1 MPQGDDRR
9 SFLVKGLLG
18 IAGSAAIHSVEEQ
31 ILLAALQEG
40 ATARPAD
47 PGVAER
53 MPRGKIGNV
62 EISRLFLGGNLIAGF
77 AHARDL
83 IYVSQLFKA
92 YNTEEKIFETFAI
105 AESFGINTVL
115 LNPTFQDVWVK
126 YRERTGSNLQAIVS
140 VRPSSDL
147 EDLRGLIRTVVAK
160 GASLVYTHGEVTD
173 RHIMDGKID
182 VVKRT
187 VELIKEAGVPAG
199 VGAHSL
205 ETPKACEEHGVN
217 ADFYVKTFH
226 LDRYWSASPP
236 EYREEWCWY
245 KGRRSEHGHY
255 HDNMWDLNWEETAA
269 FFRNVTKPWIAFKV
283 MAAGA
288 IHPRM
293 AFPFAFRN
301 GADFI
306 CAGMFDFQIAED
318 VQIAV
323 DALRRLEKRD
333 RPWCA

>member
-1 MPQGDDRR
+1 VRNRDDRR
-9 SFLVKGLLG
+9 SFLVRGLVG
-18 IAGSAAIHSVEEQ
+18 IAGTGAIHSVEEK

-40 ATARPAD
+40 ATAQPAD
-47 PGVAER
+47 PGTAVK
-53 MPRGKIGNV
+53 MPRGKIGSV
-62 EISRLFLGGNLIAGF
+62 EISRLILGGNLIAGF

-92 YNTEEKIFETFAI
+92 YNTEERIFETFAI
-105 AESFGINTVL
+105 AESFGINTVMV
-115 LNPTFQDVWVK
+115 NPTVQDVWVK

-140 VRPSSDL
+140 VRPSSDW
-147 EDLRGLIRTVVAK
+147 EDLRSLIRTVVAK

-182 VVKRT
+182 VIRRT

-199 VGAHSL
+199 VGSHSL
-205 ETPKACEEHGVN
+205 ETPKACEEHGVD
-217 ADFYVKTFH
+217 ADYYVKTFH
-226 LDRYWSASPP
+226 SDRYWSMSPP

-245 KGRRSEHGHY
+245 KGRGSEHGRY

-269 FFRNVTKPWIAFKV
+269 FFRNVTKPWVAFKV

>member
-1 MPQGDDRR
+1 MPERDDRR

-18 IAGSAAIHSVEEQ
+18 VAGTGSICSLEEK

-40 ATARPAD
+40 ATAQPAG
-47 PGVAER
+47 PGVVEK

-77 AHARDL
+77 AHSRDL
-83 IYVSQLFKA
+83 IYVSQLFRA
-92 YNTEEKIFETFAI
+92 YNTEEKICDTFAI
-105 AESFGINTVL
+105 AESFGINTIL
-115 LNPTFQDVWVK
+115 LNPTYQDVWVK
-126 YRERTGSNLQAIVS
+126 YRERTGSNLQAMVS
-140 VRPSSDL
+140 IRPSSELD
-147 EDLRGLIRTVVAK
+147 DVRSLIQTVVAK

-173 RHIMDGKID
+173 RHIMDGRID
-182 VVKRT
+182 IIKRT

-205 ETPKACEEHGVN
+205 ETPKACEEHGV
-217 ADFYVKTFH
+217 DPDYYVKTFH
-226 LDRYWSASPP
+226 SDRYWSASPP

-245 KGRRSEHGHY
+245 KGRQSEPGRY
-255 HDNMWDLNWEETAA
+255 HDNMWCLNWEETAA
-269 FFRNVTKPWIAFKV
+269 FFRNVRKPWVAFKV

-318 VQIAV
+318 VQIALE
-323 DALRRLEKRD
+323 ALRRLEKRD